1 MALRRP
7 VRNDLPDGPPALHE
21 RALADLR
28 FIRQTME
35 RASTFTAFSGWGL
48 ALIGAITLVAGW
60 WASRPRG
67 REHWLVA
74 WLALAAL
81 SLAIAASTTWW
92 KARRLQQPLL
102 ASPAR
107 RFALGLA
114 PPLGAGAVVT
124 VALARA
130 GQLDSL
136 PGVWL
141 LLYGAGVVTGGA
153 FSVRIV
159 PDGLRLHGAGRH
171 GAAGLPRLGRLAA
184 AGGIR
189 RLASR
194 LRLHHR
200 GALRW
205 LKRARRR
212 GGAGPARSS
221 RREP

>member
-130 GQLDSL
+130 GQLDVL

-159 PDGLRLHGAGRH
+159 PAMGFAFMALGATALLGSPAWGDWLLLAGFGGLHLVFGSIIGARY
-171 GAAGLPRLGRLAA
+171 
-184 AGGIR
+184 GG
-189 RLASR
+189 
-194 LRLHHR
+194 
-200 GALRW
+200 
-205 LKRARRR
+205 
-212 GGAGPARSS
+212 
-221 RREP
+221 